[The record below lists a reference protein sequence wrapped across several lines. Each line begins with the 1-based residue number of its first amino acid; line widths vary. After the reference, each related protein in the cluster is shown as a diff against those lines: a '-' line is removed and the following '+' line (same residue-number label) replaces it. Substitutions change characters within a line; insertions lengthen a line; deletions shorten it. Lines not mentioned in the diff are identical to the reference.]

1 MLFNKIWKLLS
12 SYQKKIFF
20 VLVVFNIFILI
31 MEVASL
37 SAVFPIIHSLTSD
50 QNFFDQVDGFDY
62 FKNFISG
69 SNYHPAVIF
78 LFILTLIIIVK
89 NILLTIYNYL
99 ECKFIFETQENISV
113 DLFSNLMSRE
123 YNYHLNVNS
132 ADLITRIRT
141 DGVLIRDSIN
151 ALHVFFKSVV
161 FLIGIF
167 SFLIYVEP
175 FGFFITGGIFFILG
189 SLFYKFTSKKI
200 TEFGKIRQTME
211 INRTQK
217 LQESFGGIKEIKT
230 FLKKDIFLSSYRK
243 LTQTIAKSY
252 YWRDFTV
259 KLPTVFLE
267 TLIIIIITILTFIS
281 LMSQKDSVEIIVILG
296 VFSLTAIKALP
307 HMSSL
312 LSAINTFK
320 FSKLPIT
327 FYSDLLSVDRKFKDK
342 INHSEKLDFNN
353 EIYLKNIWYKY
364 PNKENYIFENASIE
378 IKKGDK
384 VLIKG
389 KTGVGKSTLVDLIL
403 GFQKPNSGE
412 IFVDKKIYNL
422 HETKWL
428 QNISYVPQSIYM
440 FDASIK
446 YNITLNENDE
456 EFDQT
461 LFNQAL
467 KVADLENFVNS
478 LPSKENTFVGE
489 TGLNISGGQK
499 QRIGIARALYKN
511 SNIIILDESTNAL
524 DVQTELKVIN
534 NLKNKKDKTIILI
547 SHKSDIIQFDKIYN
561 LENKK
566 VLPIN

>member
-1 MLFNKIWKLLS
+1 
-12 SYQKKIFF
+12 
-20 VLVVFNIFILI
+20 
-31 MEVASL
+31 
-37 SAVFPIIHSLTSD
+37 
-50 QNFFDQVDGFDY
+50 
-62 FKNFISG
+62 
-69 SNYHPAVIF
+69 
-78 LFILTLIIIVK
+78 
-89 NILLTIYNYL
+89 
-99 ECKFIFETQENISV
+99 
-113 DLFSNLMSRE
+113 
-123 YNYHLNVNS
+123 
-132 ADLITRIRT
+132 
-141 DGVLIRDSIN
+141 
-151 ALHVFFKSVV
+151 
-161 FLIGIF
+161 
-167 SFLIYVEP
+167 
-175 FGFFITGGIFFILG
+175 
-189 SLFYKFTSKKI
+189 
-200 TEFGKIRQTME
+200 ME

-478 LPSKENTFVGE
+478 LP
-489 TGLNISGGQK
+489 QK
-499 QRIGIARALYKN
+499 K
-511 SNIIILDESTNAL
+511 ILL
-524 DVQTELKVIN
+524 
-534 NLKNKKDKTIILI
+534 
-547 SHKSDIIQFDKIYN
+547 
-561 LENKK
+561 
-566 VLPIN
+566 